1 MGDSLRD
8 TFWTRGFQGWGAV
21 GSPQFAVRNLKLAVH
36 SWKSAVHILQLAAF
50 KGGIQNAEIT
60 FGQGSCRGEAQLTVG
75 SRQSPV
81 CSRQSALDF
90 MSDSLRDIFWQ
101 GGFNVKSKYY
111 GIPFGLG
118 GFRGEAQ
125 PNPCE
130 NPLPGIRPTA
140 GGPICR
146 GTLPLHP
153 LLKGA
158 KIIDITGLTGID
170 SKCIVSV
177 SMPGNDS
184 SPRYQMIIDQQSA
197 IVLSLWQPNS
207 R

>member
-1 MGDSLRD
+1 MRKPTLRHG
-8 TFWTRGFQGWGAV
+8 T
-21 GSPQFAVRNLKLAVH
+21 
-36 SWKSAVHILQLAAF
+36 
-50 KGGIQNAEIT
+50 
-60 FGQGSCRGEAQLTVG
+60 
-75 SRQSPV
+75 
-81 CSRQSALDF
+81 
-90 MSDSLRDIFWQ
+90 
-101 GGFNVKSKYY
+101 
-111 GIPFGLG
+111 
-118 GFRGEAQ
+118 
-125 PNPCE
+125 
-130 NPLPGIRPTA
+130 TA
-140 GGPICR
+140 GGAICR
-146 GTLPLHP
+146 ETLPLHP